1 MGINLRKSIS
11 NPAVI
16 AVIVVLLSFTIF
28 SWVKGL
34 NFAGQIS
41 LNQYLKSKDFMEELA
56 EMTDELRQYDEQK
69 QDEINQYTNWQYGLE
84 KQEYIESKHEAYKW
98 TQYYVTTGRNTYHN
112 KVMSK
117 FFDFGVGF
125 YCQIDQ
131 MKSESIFYLSAKCDK
146 NQLVQLES
154 SNLSGNIL
162 SSYVRK
168 LRELIE
174 QDGQA
179 TGESVN
185 EFEVYFFIP
194 KGAYLQDSSIVGI
207 QRKVNLFIFLS
218 IQIVAVIL
226 YVVSMVIIDKVIK
239 VEKTDKLVVPFI
251 IRLAGYI
258 GGVFL
263 VRWLII
269 NAYKQGMPW
278 ELIIERGTG
287 LIFCASIMIVFL
299 SCLGYELQHWL
310 YKFEGNLIQVEN
322 ERKLKHRKHS
332 GKNVY
337 KYLET
342 YLKKIYEYLGI
353 DLDYKC
359 WLKVAQINIIHV
371 MVLGFFIVL
380 SKISNGYY
388 VIFPEIIW
396 CTVVGILLK
405 GILDEWEC
413 FVEEF
418 GQNTMIKKYSNQIEQ
433 IDEYKTYMWE
443 LFIGYC
449 VILWVGNIACA
460 IERVVIIGYVMI
472 IALLISVYWAS
483 RKLVKMV
490 WEIYEY
496 ANQILEHD
504 KQGNQRIGL
513 FKPIIGAL
521 ECAEK
526 SFNEAVQ
533 REVASERM
541 KTELISNVS
550 HDLKTPLTAIIS
562 YIDLLKREDLSPE
575 EQKKYIQI
583 LDQKSQ
589 RLKILIEDLFEA
601 SKAASGNIQ
610 FALEEIDLVALL
622 KQTLGEMSEKVGKSH
637 LQFKVTVPEKK
648 LMSYL
653 DGRRTYRI
661 FENLI
666 NNIIKYAAPYS
677 RVYIEC
683 KEEEESVKAIFKNI
697 SEKEMNFTAEE
708 IVERFKRGDAS
719 RHTEGSG
726 LGLAIAKNL
735 TELQHGVFEV
745 YIDGDLF
752 KVVVKFPK
760 VEEKAKNEVSSM
772 DMDDEAYEEYDLSE
786 EQQRQGIGKIIKK
799 HMKSIL
805 EEIQN
810 ERQMKNIETEEEER
824 EDDKEDE
831 VEYFDKGNDKGQLNI
846 NTLNIKN

>member
-11 NPAVI
+11 NPTVI
-16 AVIVVLLSFTIF
+16 AVIVVLFSFTIF
-28 SWVKGL
+28 LGVKEL
-34 NFAGQIS
+34 SFVEKIS
-41 LNQYLKSKDFMEELA
+41 VNNYLKSESFMWKLA
-56 EMTDELRQYDEQK
+56 EITNELRQYDLK
-69 QDEINQYTNWQYGLE
+69 QEDKENQDKLNLYINALYGVE
-84 KQEYIESKHEAYKW
+84 KKEYIESKYEEFKW
-98 TQYYVTTGRNTYHN
+98 LQYYVVTGANTYHN

-117 FFDFGVGF
+117 FFDNGVGF

-146 NQLVQLES
+146 NKLVQLES
-154 SNLSGNIL
+154 SNLNEYIL
-162 SSYVRK
+162 SSYLRK
-168 LRELIE
+168 LMQLME
-174 QDGQA
+174 QDDQA
-179 TGESVN
+179 TGTRVN
-185 EFEVYFFIP
+185 EFEVYFFVP
-194 KGAYLQDSSIVGI
+194 KAAYLKNSPIIEIKRQV
-207 QRKVNLFIFLS
+207 KLFIFLS
-218 IQIVAVIL
+218 VQTLAVIL
-226 YVVSMVIIDKVIK
+226 YLVIMLVINK
-239 VEKTDKLVVPFI
+239 FIKNEKRNKPVVPFI

-310 YKFEGNLIQVEN
+310 YKFEENLIQTGDGEN
-322 ERKLKHRKHS
+322 FNHRDRS
-332 GKNVY
+332 VKNIY
-337 KYLET
+337 KYLYT
-342 YLKKIYEYLGI
+342 TLKKIYGYLGI

-371 MVLGFFIVL
+371 LILSFFIVL

-396 CTVVGILLK
+396 CIIVGILLK

-418 GQNTMIKKYSNQIEQ
+418 GQNTLIKKYSNQIKQ
-433 IDEYKTYMWE
+433 IDGYKAYMWE

-449 VILWVGNIACA
+449 VILWVGNIACL
-460 IERVVIIGYVMI
+460 IEGVVVIGYVMI
-472 IALLISVYWAS
+472 MTLIIAVYWLS
-483 RKLVKMV
+483 RKQVKMI
-490 WEIYEY
+490 WEIYDY

-504 KQGNQRIGL
+504 KQENQRIGL

-521 ECAEK
+521 ERAEK

-562 YIDLLKREDLSPE
+562 YIDLLKREDLSPQ
-575 EQKKYIQI
+575 EQRKYIEI

-610 FALEEIDLVALL
+610 FTLEEIDLVALL

-661 FENLI
+661 FDNLI

-683 KEEEESVKAIFKNI
+683 KEEEESVMVIFRNI

-708 IVERFKRGDAS
+708 IVERFKRGDES

-735 TELQHGVFEV
+735 TQLQGGVFEV

-752 KVVVKFPK
+752 KVTVEFPK
-760 VEEKAKNEVSSM
+760 VEEKPKNEVVANEM
-772 DMDDEAYEEYDLSE
+772 NDEAYEEDDLE
-786 EQQRQGIGKIIKK
+786 ENQEQKPQGIGKIIKK
-799 HMKSIL
+799 HIKGIL

-810 ERQMKNIETEEEER
+810 
-824 EDDKEDE
+824 
-831 VEYFDKGNDKGQLNI
+831 KGRDTFSNFSNK
-846 NTLNIKN
+846 

>member
-1 MGINLRKSIS
+1 MWK
-11 NPAVI
+11 
-16 AVIVVLLSFTIF
+16 
-28 SWVKGL
+28 
-34 NFAGQIS
+34 
-41 LNQYLKSKDFMEELA
+41 LA
-56 EMTDELRQYDEQK
+56 EITNELRQYDLK
-69 QDEINQYTNWQYGLE
+69 QEDKENQDKLNLYINALYGVE
-84 KQEYIESKHEAYKW
+84 KKEYIESKYEEFKW
-98 TQYYVTTGRNTYHN
+98 LQYYVVTGANTYHN

-117 FFDFGVGF
+117 FFDNGVGF

-146 NQLVQLES
+146 NKLVQLES
-154 SNLSGNIL
+154 SNLNEYIL
-162 SSYVRK
+162 SSYLRK
-168 LRELIE
+168 LMQLIE
-174 QDGQA
+174 QDEQT
-179 TGESVN
+179 TGKRVN
-185 EFEVYFFIP
+185 EFEIYFFVP
-194 KGAYLQDSSIVGI
+194 KAAYLKNSPIIEIKRQV
-207 QRKVNLFIFLS
+207 KLFIFLS
-218 IQIVAVIL
+218 VQTLAVIL
-226 YVVSMVIIDKVIK
+226 YLVTMLVINKFIK
-239 VEKTDKLVVPFI
+239 NEKRNKPVVPLI
-251 IRLAGYI
+251 IRLVGYI

-332 GKNVY
+332 DKNVY

-342 YLKKIYEYLGI
+342 HLKKIYEYLGI

-380 SKISNGYY
+380 SKMSNGYY

-396 CTVVGILLK
+396 CIVVGILLK

-418 GQNTMIKKYSNQIEQ
+418 GQNTLIKKYSNQIEQ
-433 IDEYKTYMWE
+433 IDEYKVYMWE

-449 VILWVGNIACA
+449 VILWVGNIACV
-460 IERVVIIGYVMI
+460 IEGVVIIGYVMI

-490 WEIYEY
+490 WEIYDY
-496 ANQILEHD
+496 ANQILERD

-562 YIDLLKREDLSPE
+562 YIDLLKREDLSPQ
-575 EQKKYIQI
+575 EQRKYIEI

-610 FALEEIDLVALL
+610 FTLEEIDLVALL

-683 KEEEESVKAIFKNI
+683 KEEEESVMVIFRNI

-708 IVERFKRGDAS
+708 IVERFKRGDES

-735 TELQHGVFEV
+735 TQLQGGVFEV

-752 KVVVKFPK
+752 KVTVKFPK
-760 VEEKAKNEVSSM
+760 VQDKPKSETIPIET
-772 DMDDEAYEEYDLSE
+772 DEQAYDEYDLE
-786 EQQRQGIGKIIKK
+786 ENQEEVQSIGKIIKK
-799 HMKSIL
+799 HMKGVL

-810 ERQMKNIETEEEER
+810 EREKQKYI
-824 EDDKEDE
+824 
-831 VEYFDKGNDKGQLNI
+831 
-846 NTLNIKN
+846 

>member
-1 MGINLRKSIS
+1 MGINLKKSIS
-11 NPAVI
+11 NPCVI
-16 AVIVVLLSFTIF
+16 AVIVVVLSFTIF
-28 SWVKGL
+28 LGVKQL
-34 NFAGQIS
+34 NFVGQIS
-41 LNQYLKSKDFMEELA
+41 LSSRLKNEDFMQELA
-56 EMTDELRQYDEQK
+56 EITNELRQYDQK
-69 QDEINQYTNWQYGLE
+69 QVANNRGDKISRYEWL
-84 KQEYIESKHEAYKW
+84 
-98 TQYYVTTGRNTYHN
+98 QYYVATGGNSYHN

-117 FFDFGVGF
+117 FFDSGVGF

-131 MKSESIFYLSAKCDK
+131 MKSESAFYLSAKYDQ

-154 SNLSGNIL
+154 SNLSKQIL
-162 SSYVRK
+162 TSYLIK
-168 LRELIE
+168 LTQLIE
-174 QDGQA
+174 QDEKM
-179 TGESVN
+179 TGKRAD
-185 EFEVYFFIP
+185 EFEVYFFVP
-194 KGAYLQDSSIVGI
+194 KGAYLQDVPSMVI
-207 QRKVNLFIFLS
+207 QRQVNLFIFLS
-218 IQIVAVIL
+218 IQMVAVIL
-226 YVVSMVIIDKVIK
+226 YIVSMLIICRFIKTEKRDKP
-239 VEKTDKLVVPFI
+239 VVPFM

-258 GGVFL
+258 AGVFL

-287 LIFCASIMIVFL
+287 LIFCAIIMIAFL
-299 SCLGYELQHWL
+299 SCLGYELQRLFHR
-310 YKFEGNLIQVEN
+310 FQGILIQEEN
-322 ERKLKHRKHS
+322 KGDLEEKEYALT
-332 GKNVY
+332 NVY
-337 KYLET
+337 EHLCNSLET
-342 YLKKIYEYLGI
+342 IYEYLEI
-353 DLDYKC
+353 DLDYTC
-359 WLKVAQINIIHV
+359 WIKIAQINIIHLIV
-371 MVLGFFIVL
+371 IGILVALSIFTNRHYEIFLG
-380 SKISNGYY
+380 
-388 VIFPEIIW
+388 IIW
-396 CTVVGILLK
+396 CAVVGILLK
-405 GILDEWEC
+405 GILEEWEC
-413 FVEEF
+413 FVKEF
-418 GQNTMIKKYSNQIEQ
+418 GQNTLIKKYSNQIEQ
-433 IDEYKTYMWE
+433 INEYKTYMWQ

-449 VILWVGNIACA
+449 AILLVGNNTCANESIAA
-460 IERVVIIGYVMI
+460 IGYVMI
-472 IALLISVYWAS
+472 ITLIISVYWVS
-483 RKLVKMV
+483 RKFVSMV
-490 WEIYEY
+490 WKIYDY

-504 KQGNQRIGL
+504 NEQVIQKEGL

-521 ECAEK
+521 ERAEK

-575 EQKKYIQI
+575 EQRKYIEI

-610 FALEEIDLVALL
+610 FTLEEIDLVALL

-683 KEEEESVKAIFKNI
+683 KEEGESVIVIFRNI

-735 TELQHGVFEV
+735 TELQGGVFEV

-752 KVVVKFPK
+752 KVSVKFLK
-760 VEEKAKNEVSSM
+760 VKEQEKSQNTPINKNQEEH
-772 DMDDEAYEEYDLSE
+772 DEYDLE
-786 EQQRQGIGKIIKK
+786 ENHEEGTQGIGKIIKK
-799 HMKSIL
+799 HMKDAL

-810 ERQMKNIETEEEER
+810 EREKQKIEKE
-824 EDDKEDE
+824 EDE
-831 VEYFDKGNDKGQLNI
+831 EIDLNDYFSNK
-846 NTLNIKN
+846 